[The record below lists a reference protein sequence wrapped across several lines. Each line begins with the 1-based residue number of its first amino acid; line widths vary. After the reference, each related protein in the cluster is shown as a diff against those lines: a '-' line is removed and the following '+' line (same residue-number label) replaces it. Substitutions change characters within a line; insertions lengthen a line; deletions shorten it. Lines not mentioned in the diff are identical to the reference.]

1 MLPLKGGKEPM
12 QDATFHFKKGNIHH
26 VEMETGFTHVSKSLK
41 YKAEVQIY

>member
-1 MLPLKGGKEPM
+1 M